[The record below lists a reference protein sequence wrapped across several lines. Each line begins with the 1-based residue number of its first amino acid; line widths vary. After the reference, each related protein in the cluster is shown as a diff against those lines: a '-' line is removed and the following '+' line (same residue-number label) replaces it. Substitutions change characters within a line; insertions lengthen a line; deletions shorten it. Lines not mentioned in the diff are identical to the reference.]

1 MLIMTD
7 SSLLK
12 KDFML
17 LIIGQIVSLFGNS
30 ILRFSLSLYILDVTG
45 SAGAFGGI
53 LAISM
58 IPTILLSP
66 FGGVLADR
74 VNRRNIMV
82 CLDIITSLVCLL
94 LLTLLGSNHIMLII
108 AVMMIVLS
116 IIQSMYQPTVQSSV
130 PILIEKDHLL
140 QANGI
145 VIQVNALASFLGPIL
160 GGMLYGFW
168 DLEVIV
174 GISAVAFLIAAFLEL
189 FIRIPFTKQA
199 STGKIVNTV
208 IMDLKQ
214 VIKFI
219 SNDNPVL
226 FKVLLSVAAINLFFS
241 SMILI
246 GLPYIIKIQ
255 LGLSSQLYGIA
266 EGFLAIG
273 SIAAGLSIGFV
284 AKKYSIHNAYIFI
297 LLGGVLLL
305 PVAFVSDLPIKPI
318 IAYSIIVLSTFLCV
332 VSIGIF
338 TIFAQTFIQTETP
351 NAMLGKV
358 SAVVSTIVMCS
369 YPIGQSLYGVFFDIF
384 SEQLYLIIIFA
395 IIVEML
401 LGLLAKRY
409 LTKLK
414 KETSLVS
421 E

>member
-1 MLIMTD
+1 MTN
-7 SSLLK
+7 SNLFK
-12 KDFML
+12 KDFKL

-82 CLDIITSLVCLL
+82 CLDITTSLVCLL
-94 LLTLLGSNHIMLII
+94 FLTQLGSNQIVSII
-108 AVMMIVLS
+108 AAMMIVLS

-130 PILIEKDHLL
+130 PLLVDKDSLL

-145 VIQVNALASFLGPIL
+145 VIQVSALASFLGPIL
-160 GGMLYGFW
+160 GGILYGFL
-168 DLEVIV
+168 DLKVILV
-174 GISAVAFLIAAFLEL
+174 ISAVAFFIAAVLEL
-189 FIRIPFTKQA
+189 FIHMPFTKQ
-199 STGKIVNTV
+199 SLNGKLSNTV
-208 IMDLKQ
+208 ILDLKQ
-214 VIKFI
+214 ALNYI
-219 SNDNPVL
+219 SKDNPIL
-226 FKVLLSVAAINLFFS
+226 FKLLLLVAAINLLFS
-241 SMILI
+241 SMIMI
-246 GLPYIIKIQ
+246 GLPYIVKIQ

-266 EGFLAIG
+266 ESFLAIG

-284 AKKYSIHNAYIFI
+284 AKKHSIHNAYIFI

-305 PVAFVSDLPIKPI
+305 PLAFVSDLDIKPM
-318 IAYSIIVLSTFLCV
+318 IAYSITCLSTFLCLV
-332 VSIGIF
+332 CIGIF

-351 NAMLGKV
+351 HAMLGKV

-369 YPIGQSLYGVFFDIF
+369 YPIGQSLYGILFDNF
-384 SEQLYLIIIFA
+384 SDQLYIIILFA
-395 IIVEML
+395 IIMELL

-414 KETSLVS
+414 KKSSPIVNGG
-421 E
+421 